1 MLTSKLTA
9 ESLKFISNV
18 NITVTSNKKVNALSA
33 ARAISSMLVVPM
45 AKVENIRGYYNTSSR
60 IDVEKM
66 VSALNEVILL
76 DVEDVLD
83 TVYKLYTY
91 RYETA
96 QGGLPP
102 VCFASDC
109 AIEGLFG
116 ISRYFDN
123 ETIKVLKEKTSDISI
138 NTLGFVKVLQD
149 LRS

>member
-18 NITVTSNKKVNALSA
+18 NITVTSNKKVNSISA

-76 DVEDVLD
+76 DVDDILD
-83 TVYKLYTY
+83 TVYKFYSF
-91 RYETA
+91 RYDTA
-96 QGGLPP
+96 QGVTPA
-102 VCFASDC
+102 VCFSPDC
-109 AIEGLFG
+109 AIEGLFS
-116 ISRYFDN
+116 ISRYIDN
-123 ETIKVLKEKTSDISI
+123 ETIKIFKEKVSDISI
-138 NTLGFVKVLQD
+138 NTNGFIQVLKD